1 MPIRL
6 VLVDD
11 HPALICGLA
20 SIFESENYVVAGTAE
35 HAAGLVQLVRTAR
48 PDIVI
53 TDLSMPGDIFAA
65 IRTAIAEGV
74 RVVVFTAYADT
85 SLAVR
90 VLKAGALG
98 FVLKGRPSDDLFQAV
113 RAASQGHV
121 FVSPD
126 FQPRILATL
135 HQAETTGERQP
146 DDVLTV
152 RERQIVDGLL
162 RARTNKEIARELDL
176 SEKTIKHYKTNL
188 MAKLGAKNRLD
199 VALAMRAAP
208 EEAAPRADVLE
219 TLAGE

>member
-1 MPIRL
+1 MLIR
-6 VLVDD
+6 
-11 HPALICGLA
+11 GLA
-20 SIFESENYVVAGTAE
+20 SIFESENFEVVGTAE
-35 HAAGLVQLVRTAR
+35 HAAGLAQLARTLR

-65 IRTAIAEGV
+65 IRAAIGEGA

-90 VLKAGALG
+90 ALKAGAVG
-98 FVLKGRPSDDLFQAV
+98 FVLKGRPSDDLFKAV
-113 RAASQGHV
+113 HAARDGRV

-126 FQPRILATL
+126 FQPRILAAL
-135 HQAETTGERQP
+135 HQAETTSERRQ

-176 SEKTIKHYKTNL
+176 SEKTIKHYMTNL

-199 VALAMRAAP
+199 VALAMRMTPDDAGSLPGPLENAAG
-208 EEAAPRADVLE
+208 D
-219 TLAGE
+219 